1 VLRVLRFGWFVF
13 FARCE
18 YWGWLIWVFF
28 AYGIEGGRIK
38 GWSGLKKIILG
49 ARQHI
54 LDGAVREILAEE
66 AGRKTITEWRVSTN
80 SVMLGETW
88 QIMGLILHTNSGK
101 AAINGFSGSRRGGLI
116 WIWLLWDEAL
126 SAEAT
131 IAGFVFC
138 SEGSVD
144 LLSIVGSETSN
155 PTVGWNKT
163 VLRTLGTN

>member
-116 WIWLLWDEAL
+116 LDLAALRWSIERGGNNRWLCFLL
-126 SAEAT
+126 RRVRRSA
-131 IAGFVFC
+131 IY
-138 SEGSVD
+138 SWQ
-144 LLSIVGSETSN
+144 
-155 PTVGWNKT
+155 WN
-163 VLRTLGTN
+163 